1 MRRASIWLLPV
12 VSLLAFVQHASA
24 QSSAGQPLSPVSA
37 AQVDP
42 SPATPPGEPA
52 PTLPPPAAEPAP
64 PPPAPPAPP
73 PPPPAPSTPG
83 TLDALANLIRFH
95 GIIRPVVTFSGGAL
109 ESFSNPNASAP
120 TAAAN
125 PILANLADE
134 SRLTLQVAQTRF
146 GFWINEPGELRG
158 HLEFDFID
166 FGKSSPTVQ
175 ALLRLRI
182 ATVEWSP
189 TKSFTIA
196 AGQDWDLPNPINP
209 FGLNLVGGNFQAG
222 NTGFMRQQIK
232 ATYKPADALELGFAV
247 GLQAPNATPKD
258 AAVELAR
265 VPTFALRV
273 TALLGSA
280 GRIGMGGIIS
290 QLRLSPGPMQRR
302 AWAGSGNIFGEV
314 TPTPT
319 TTLRFEGYVGSNAA
333 NLGLLSI
340 GQGRLQEDVA
350 EAGGFISV
358 RQGVLSNQAL
368 YATYGTAHTLDP
380 DEVVPSYSYPDMDMQ
395 TLSTAVSAGSGPGI
409 RWNQVARIGY
419 EWKPLKPLA
428 IALEGFW
435 YNTSHALL
443 PVDGTRVK
451 TSKPSV
457 LGIDVGMAYSF

>member
-12 VSLLAFVQHASA
+12 VTLLAFVQQASA
-24 QSSAGQPLSPVSA
+24 QSSAEEPLPAASA
-37 AQVDP
+37 AQLET
-42 SPATPPGEPA
+42 SPATPTAPPA
-52 PTLPPPAAEPAP
+52 LALPPP

-73 PPPPAPSTPG
+73 PAPSTPG
-83 TLDALANLIRFH
+83 ALDALANMIRFY

-125 PILANLADE
+125 PVLANLADE

-166 FGKSSPTVQ
+166 FGKASPTVQ

-189 TKSFTIA
+189 AKNFTIA
-196 AGQDWDLPNPINP
+196 AGQDWDLPTPIAP

-222 NTGFMRQQIK
+222 NTGFMRQQVK
-232 ATYKPADALELGFAV
+232 ALYKPADALEVGFAL

-265 VPTFALRV
+265 VPTFAVRV
-273 TALLGSA
+273 TALLGSV
-280 GRIGMGGIIS
+280 GRLGIGGIATE
-290 QLRLSPGPMQRR
+290 LRLSPGPMQRR
-302 AWAGSGNIFGEV
+302 TFAGAGNIFGEL

-319 TTLRFEGYVGSNAA
+319 TTLRFEGYIGRNAA
-333 NLGLLSI
+333 NLGVLSI
-340 GQGRLQEDVA
+340 GQGRLTQDVA
-350 EAGGFISV
+350 EAGGFISA
-358 RQGVLSNQAL
+358 RQGFLSNHAL
-368 YATYGTAHTLDP
+368 YATYGTARTLDP
-380 DEVVPSYSYPDMDMQ
+380 NDVVASYSYPDMTMP
-395 TLSTAVSAGSGPGI
+395 TFSSAVSAGTGPGI
-409 RWNQVARIGY
+409 RWNQVARVGY

-435 YNTSHALL
+435 YNTSHAL
-443 PVDGTRVK
+443 VSGDARRVE
-451 TSKPSV
+451 TAKPSV
-457 LGIDVGMAYSF
+457 FGADIGMAYSF

>member
-1 MRRASIWLLPV
+1 M
-12 VSLLAFVQHASA
+12 
-24 QSSAGQPLSPVSA
+24 
-37 AQVDP
+37 
-42 SPATPPGEPA
+42 
-52 PTLPPPAAEPAP
+52 
-64 PPPAPPAPP
+64 
-73 PPPPAPSTPG
+73 
-83 TLDALANLIRFH
+83 IRFH

-109 ESFSNPNASAP
+109 ESFSNPNSSAP

-125 PILANLADE
+125 PVLANLPDD

-166 FGKSSPTVQ
+166 FGKASPTVQ

-189 TKSFTIA
+189 AKNFTIG
-196 AGQDWDLPNPINP
+196 AGQDWDLPTPINP

-232 ATYKPADALELGFAV
+232 ALYKPADALELGLAV

-258 AAVELAR
+258 FAVELAR
-265 VPTFALRV
+265 VPTLAVRV
-273 TALLGSA
+273 TALLGSL
-280 GRIGMGGIIS
+280 GRLGMGVIIT
-290 QLRLSPGPMQRR
+290 QLRLAPGAMQRR
-302 AWAGSGNIFGEV
+302 AWAGAGNIFGEL

-319 TTLRFEGYVGSNAA
+319 TSLRFEGYIGSNAA
-333 NLGLLSI
+333 NLGVLSI
-340 GQGRLQEDVA
+340 GQGRLAEDVA
-350 EAGGFISV
+350 EAGGFISA
-358 RQGVLSNQAL
+358 RQGFLSNQAV

-380 DEVVPSYSYPDMDMQ
+380 DEVLPSYSYPDMA
-395 TLSTAVSAGSGPGI
+395 TPTFSSAASAGTGPGI

-443 PVDGTRVK
+443 ATDVSRVE
-451 TSKPSV
+451 TTKPSV
-457 LGIDVGMAYSF
+457 LGVDVGMLYSF

>member
-1 MRRASIWLLPV
+1 
-12 VSLLAFVQHASA
+12 
-24 QSSAGQPLSPVSA
+24 
-37 AQVDP
+37 
-42 SPATPPGEPA
+42 
-52 PTLPPPAAEPAP
+52 
-64 PPPAPPAPP
+64 
-73 PPPPAPSTPG
+73 
-83 TLDALANLIRFH
+83 LIRFT

-125 PILANLADE
+125 PVLANLADE

-146 GFWINEPGELRG
+146 GFWINEPGDLRG

-189 TKSFTIA
+189 AKDFTIA
-196 AGQDWDLPNPINP
+196 AGQDWDLPTPINP
-209 FGLNLVGGNFQAG
+209 FGLNLVGGHFQAG
-222 NTGFMRQQIK
+222 NTGFMRQQVK
-232 ATYKPADALELGFAV
+232 ALYKPADGLEVGFAL

-265 VPTFALRV
+265 VPTFAVRV
-273 TALLGSA
+273 TALLGSF
-280 GRIGMGGIIS
+280 GRVGIGGIAT
-290 QLRLSPGPMQRR
+290 QLRLNPGPMQRR
-302 AWAGSGNIFGEV
+302 TFAGAGNLFGEL

-319 TTLRFEGYVGSNAA
+319 TTLRFEGYIGSNAA
-333 NLGLLSI
+333 NLGVLSI
-340 GQGRLQEDVA
+340 GQGRLTDDVA

-358 RQGVLSNQAL
+358 RQGFLSNQAL
-368 YATYGTAHTLDP
+368 YATVGHAHTLDP
-380 DEVVPSYSYPDMDMQ
+380 DEVVPSYSYPDMAMP
-395 TLSTAVSAGSGPGI
+395 LFSSAISAGTGPGI
-409 RWNQVARIGY
+409 RWNTVARIGY

-435 YNTSHALL
+435 YNTSHALQAG
-443 PVDGTRVK
+443 DGSRVE

-457 LGIDVGMAYSF
+457 LGADVGMAYSF